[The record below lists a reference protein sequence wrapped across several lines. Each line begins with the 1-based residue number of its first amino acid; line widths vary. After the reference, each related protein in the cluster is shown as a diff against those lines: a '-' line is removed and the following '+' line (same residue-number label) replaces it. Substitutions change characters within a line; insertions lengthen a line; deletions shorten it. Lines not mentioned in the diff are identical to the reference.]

1 MKKTVIFS
9 IVLIIA
15 GILIVIINKIIGNF
29 NWHLRSDFIWLAS
42 FMITFGV
49 FWLGILSL
57 KDVKA
62 SSAYAASIAEAK
74 LLFMVNSDYS
84 NEYELKNG
92 FSIYSEHGDREKEY
106 LNTIPSVSS
115 VSEIDRRAKA
125 NGCYFDRN
133 LNYRDLENKDKID
146 HNLYKSKITQLEAKD
161 REIKTYA

>member
-1 MKKTVIFS
+1 MGALIFVGIFIGIGYWGYYILGEISNRKKRHDTYKNGG
-9 IVLIIA
+9 A
-15 GILIVIINKIIGNF
+15 
-29 NWHLRSDFIWLAS
+29 LAS
-42 FMITFGV
+42 GYV
-49 FWLGILSL
+49 L
-57 KDVKA
+57 KQALDVKA

-125 NGCYFDRN
+125 NGYYFDRN

-146 HNLYKSKITQLEAKD
+146 HNLYKSKIAQLEAKD